1 MADEQKPAGQE
12 NTDSSAQTPEQ
23 IAAAAAAAQ
32 QTPEQ
37 KAAAEAAA
45 AQTPEQKAAAETAA
59 AAAKAAEVKTPDQ
72 LHDAAIAA
80 TEAWQANPTPELKAA
95 AQEAVKK
102 AKEAVDAEKTSKAA
116 EAEKNKVPTEYKLTK
131 PEKSLL
137 SDEQVAGI
145 AAFAKEQGLTN
156 DKAQALLNRESQVV
170 ANARTQV
177 GVEADAKLAELQT
190 TWITTA
196 KDDKEIGGVNFAQN
210 AELSRRVLAKFGTPE
225 FNAILEDPKQGR
237 FGNHPELVRVFSR
250 IGKAMSEDKLVNP
263 GAQGDKNS
271 NKSFADKFYSEVT
284 GSGVQVAQT

>member
-1 MADEQKPAGQE
+1 MADEQKPAGQA
-12 NTDSSAQTPEQ
+12 NPDSGATQTPEQ

-45 AQTPEQKAAAETAA
+45 SQTPEQKAAAETAA

-80 TEAWQANPTPELKAA
+80 TEAWQANPTPENKAA

-102 AKEAVDAEKTSKAA
+102 AKEGLEADKTAKAA
-116 EAEKNKVPTEYKLTK
+116 EAEKNKVPTEYKLSK

-137 SDEQVAGI
+137 SDEHVARI

-170 ANARTQV
+170 ADARTQV

-190 TWITTA
+190 NWIATA
-196 KDDKEIGGVNFAQN
+196 KDDKEIGGANFTQN
-210 AELSRRVLAKFGTPE
+210 AELSRRVLATFGTPE

-263 GAQGDKNS
+263 GAQGEKGAG
-271 NKSFADKFYSEVT
+271 KSFADKFYSEVK
-284 GSGVQVAQT
+284 GSGVETKT